1 MHTLKDKVLSIDTVD
16 SLDKLSFSKIIKE
29 NQQKIKASDLL
40 VKCLEAEEVEYIFGI
55 PGEEN
60 ADLMISLLNSKIKFI
75 LTRHEQGAAFMA
87 DVYGRLT
94 GKVGVCLATLGPGAT
109 NLATGVAN
117 ANMDRSRLLA
127 ITGQIDSHLLHKESH
142 QNMDVITMFKPITK
156 WNWSIR
162 NAKNI
167 PEIIRRAFKIALSEK
182 PGACHI
188 ELPQDI
194 AKRKSNIP
202 PIIPQK
208 IHRSKANEGLIKE
221 AAEIILKSK
230 KPMIFIGN
238 GCVREDA
245 SAAIRRFVEKTGIC
259 SLNTFMAK
267 GVIRDDHERHL
278 RTIGI
283 KDADHALIAMNEADV
298 VIAIGLDLVEY
309 SPRNWNS
316 RLDKTIIHIDFTPSE
331 VYTFYRP
338 EVEIVS
344 DIEYAIYSILE
355 EMEKQKNQDP
365 QSIMLPRKD
374 IPQIFRKIKQEI
386 DIRTESFKDD
396 TSYPIQPEKL
406 VIDVRN
412 SLEEKDIILSDVGAH
427 KLWISKTYKTYE
439 PNTCIIPNGFCSM
452 GFALPGAIAA
462 KLVHP
467 QRNVVAM
474 CGDAGFLMNVQEL
487 ETAARLKIPIIII
500 VWCDKDLGLISLKQ
514 LDEFGRTSNTKFNN
528 PDFVTLAKSFGAIG
542 YHVKSVKE
550 FEEKLEDA
558 KQEKELPTI
567 IAVDVNYSRNRIL
580 LDDSYT
586 EYVSSLKN
594 GL

>member
-1 MHTLKDKVLSIDTVD
+1 VESLPLDDKHE
-16 SLDKLSFSKIIKE
+16 KM
-29 NQQKIKASDLL
+29 KASDLL

-60 ADLMISLLNSKIKFI
+60 ADMMISLLESKIKFI

-127 ITGQIDSHLLHKESH
+127 ITGQKDSHLLHKESH

-156 WNWSIR
+156 WNWSMR
-162 NAKNI
+162 NPKNI
-167 PEIIRRAFKIALSEK
+167 PEIVRRAFKIALSEK
-182 PGACHI
+182 PGATHI

-194 AKRKSNIP
+194 AKGKSNIP

-208 IHRSKANEGLIKE
+208 IFRAKANETLISN
-221 AAEIILKSK
+221 AASIIMQAKRPIL
-230 KPMIFIGN
+230 FIGN
-238 GCVREDA
+238 GCIREDA
-245 SAAIRRFVEKTGIC
+245 STAIRRFSEETGIC
-259 SLNTFMAK
+259 SMNTFMAK

-283 KDADHALIAMNEADV
+283 KEADHALLAMKEADV
-298 VIAIGLDLVEY
+298 VIAVGLDLVEY
-309 SPRNWNS
+309 SPKSWNS
-316 RLDKTIIHIDFTPSE
+316 NLDKIIIHVDFTPSE

-344 DIEYAIYSILE
+344 DIEYAIDSILD
-355 EMEKQKNQDP
+355 EMKKQKQKYPN
-365 QSIMLPRKD
+365 SFVLPRKE
-374 IPQIFRKIKQEI
+374 IPEVFSRIKEEVEI
-386 DIRTESFKDD
+386 RSESFRDD
-396 TSYPIQPEKL
+396 FSYPIQPEKL

-412 SLEEKDIILSDVGAH
+412 ALDEKDIVLSDVGAH
-427 KLWISKTYKTYE
+427 KMWIAKIYQTFE

-452 GFALPGAIAA
+452 GFALPGAMAA
-462 KLVHP
+462 KIVFP
-467 QRNVVAM
+467 QRNIVAM

-487 ETAARLKIPIIII
+487 ETAVRLKIPMIVI

-514 LDEFGRTSNTKFNN
+514 LDEFGKTGYTNFEN
-528 PDFVTLAKSFGAIG
+528 PDFVTLANSFGARG

-550 FEEKLEDA
+550 FEDVLEQA
-558 KQEKELPTI
+558 KQEKEKPTI

-580 LDDSYT
+580 LDDNFS
-586 EYVSSLKN
+586 EYLSNLKN
-594 GL
+594 YG

>member
-1 MHTLKDKVLSIDTVD
+1 MVPETDIME
-16 SLDKLSFSKIIKE
+16 SLPLEEKRE
-29 NQQKIKASDLL
+29 KIKASDLL

-60 ADLMISLLNSKIKFI
+60 ADMMISLLDSKIKFI

-127 ITGQIDSHLLHKESH
+127 ITGQKDSHLLHKESH

-167 PEIIRRAFKIALSEK
+167 PEIVRRSFKIALSEK
-182 PGACHI
+182 PGATHI

-194 AKRKSNIP
+194 AKRKSDIP
-202 PIIPQK
+202 PITPQK
-208 IHRSKANEGLIKE
+208 IFRSKANEVLISD
-221 AAEIILKSK
+221 AASIIMQAKRPIL
-230 KPMIFIGN
+230 FIGN
-238 GCVREDA
+238 GCIREDA
-245 SAAIRRFVEKTGIC
+245 SAAIRRFSEETGIC
-259 SLNTFMAK
+259 SMNTFMGK
-267 GVIRDDHERHL
+267 GVIRDDNERHL

-283 KDADHALIAMNEADV
+283 KEADHALLAMKEADV
-298 VIAIGLDLVEY
+298 VIAVGLDLVEY
-309 SPRNWNS
+309 SPKSWNS
-316 RLDKTIIHIDFTPSE
+316 NLDKTIIHIDFTPSE

-344 DIEYAIYSILE
+344 DIEYAINSILD
-355 EMEKQKNQDP
+355 EMKNQKQKYPN
-365 QSIMLPRKD
+365 SFELPRKE
-374 IPQIFRKIKQEI
+374 IPEVFKKIKEEVE
-386 DIRTESFKDD
+386 IRTNSFRNDF
-396 TSYPIQPEKL
+396 SYPIQPEKL

-412 SLEEKDIILSDVGAH
+412 ALDEKDIVLSDVGAH
-427 KLWISKTYKTYE
+427 KMWISKIYQTFE

-462 KLVHP
+462 KMVFP
-467 QRNVVAM
+467 ERNIVAM

-487 ETAARLKIPIIII
+487 ETAVRLKASVIII

-514 LDEFGRTSNTKFNN
+514 LDEFGKTGYTNFEN
-528 PDFVTLAKSFGAIG
+528 PDFVTLAHSFGARG

-550 FEEKLEDA
+550 FEDILEQA
-558 KQEKELPTI
+558 KQEKEKPTI
-567 IAVDVNYSRNRIL
+567 IAVDVDYSRNRIL
-580 LDDSYT
+580 LDDNFS
-586 EYVSSLKN
+586 EYLSNLKN
-594 GL
+594 NA